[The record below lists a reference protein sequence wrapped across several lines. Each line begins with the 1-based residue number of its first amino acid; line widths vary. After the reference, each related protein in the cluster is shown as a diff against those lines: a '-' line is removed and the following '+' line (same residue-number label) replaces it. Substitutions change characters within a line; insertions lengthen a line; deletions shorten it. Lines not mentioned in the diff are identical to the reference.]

1 MIADYQQLQ
10 DVEQQMEI
18 MTKQVREMRERL

>member
-1 MIADYQQLQ
+1 MIADHQQLQ